1 MSNDKYIHSNV
12 EDKIYSYWEKNNL
25 FKPTKNNKQF
35 SVVIPPPNVTGSLHM
50 GHALNNSIQD
60 LLVRYHRMNNYET
73 LWQPGT
79 DHAGIATQALVEKKL
94 TAEGIDKNEIGREK
108 FIEKVWEWKEEHGD
122 IILNQLKKLGCSCDW
137 SRNAFTMDENLSKSV
152 LKVFVELHKK
162 DLIYKDKKL
171 VNWDT
176 VLKTAISDLEVDQRE
191 VNSKIYYIQYPIEGS
206 VDFITIAT
214 TRPETMLGDTA
225 IAVNP
230 KDDRFK
236 HLVGKFVTVPI
247 VGRKIK
253 IIEDDYADPEMG
265 TGALKITP
273 AHDFN
278 DYDVGQRN
286 SLEIINIFTEGGKIN
301 ENAPKDYIGLD
312 RFEARKRIL
321 KELKEKEFFVKEEN
335 IKNKVPYGDRSNSI
349 IEPFLT
355 EQWFVDAKTLSVKAK
370 DIVNSKKT
378 NFFPTNWSK
387 TYFQWMNNIEP
398 WCISRQ
404 LWWGHQ
410 IPAWYGPDKKIFVAI
425 NEDEAKLDAKK
436 FYNKEV
442 DLIRDPDVL
451 DTWFSSGLWPFATL
465 GWPDN
470 KEYVDK
476 FYPTSVLVTGFDIIF
491 FWVARMIMFGM
502 EFLDKEPF
510 KDIYVHALVKD
521 EKGQKMSKSK
531 GNVINPL
538 DLIEK
543 YSADALRFTLLSMA
557 SPGTDVK
564 LSEDRVK
571 GYRNFLNK
579 VWNANNFLITNN
591 CDFSNVEERPSLTIN
606 INKWIYSE
614 LIETKNKIEKNLKNY
629 RFDEAAKNAYRFTWH
644 SYCDWYLEL
653 SKTILFSENEKAKDE
668 VREVSAYIFKQIL
681 ILLHPFIPFVTEE
694 IWLNNKFD
702 NSGKDFLMLA
712 NWPSGELERDS
723 STNQVEKIISIVSE
737 LRSFKNELSV
747 SPGSFIDISIETVSK
762 KEQSFFTEN
771 EIILKKLARI
781 KNLHNKDLDKPAA
794 TLMVSGD
801 LFKVYFDEDVD
812 LKLIK
817 ENLTTRQNK
826 YKEEMNKISERLA
839 NKSFVDRAPKDIVDQ
854 EKTNYNNLKND
865 VERISITIKGI

>member
-1 MSNDKYIHSNV
+1 MSENSKYNHLKSEN
-12 EDKIYSYWEKNNL
+12 KIYNYWEKNEL
-25 FKPTKNNKQF
+25 FKPKKNSKQF
-35 SVVIPPPNVTGSLHM
+35 SIVIPPPNVTGSLHM

-60 LLVRYHRMNNYET
+60 FLVRYYRMNNYET

-94 TAEGIDKNEIGREK
+94 NNEGINKDDLGREK
-108 FIEKVWEWKEEHGD
+108 FITKVWEWKNQYGD
-122 IILNQLKKLGCSCDW
+122 IIINQLKKLGCSCDW

-152 LKVFVELHKK
+152 IKVFVDLHKK
-162 DLIYKDKKL
+162 KLIYKAKKL

-191 VNSKIYYIQYPIEGS
+191 VNSKIYFIRYPIEGTS
-206 VDFITIAT
+206 KFITIAT

-230 KDDRFK
+230 NDKRFK
-236 HLVGKFVTVPI
+236 SFVNKSVIVPI

-253 IIEDDYADPEMG
+253 IIEDEYADPEQG

-278 DYDVGQRN
+278 DYDVGLRN
-286 SLEIINIFTEGGKIN
+286 NLEIINIFTDEGKIN
-301 ENAPKDYIGLD
+301 ENAPDKYIGLD
-312 RFEARKRIL
+312 RFDARKKIL
-321 KELKEKEFFVKEEN
+321 KDLKEKNFFVKEED

-355 EQWFVDAKTLSVKAK
+355 DQWFVDAEKLAINAK
-370 DIVNSKKT
+370 KIVTNKKT
-378 NFFPTNWSK
+378 NFFPDNWSK

-410 IPAWYGPDKKIFVAI
+410 IPAWYGPDGKIFVAY
-425 NEDEAKLDAKK
+425 NEEDAKKDAKK
-436 FYNKEV
+436 FYKKDV
-442 DLIRDPDVL
+442 VLFRDPDVL

-465 GWPDN
+465 GWPE
-470 KEYVDK
+470 KTEHLDK
-476 FYPTSVLVTGFDIIF
+476 FYPTTVLVTGFDIIF
-491 FWVARMIMFGM
+491 FWVARMMMFGM
-502 EFLDKEPF
+502 EFLSKEPF
-510 KDIYVHALVKD
+510 KDIYVHALVRD

-531 GNVINPL
+531 GNVIDPL

-579 VWNANNFLITNN
+579 LWNANNFLITNE
-591 CDFSNVEERPSLTIN
+591 CDFSSNNKPNLTLN
-606 INKWIYSE
+606 INKWIYNK
-614 LIETKNKIEKNLKNY
+614 LIDVKNTIEQNIKNY
-629 RFDEAAKNAYRFTWH
+629 RFDEAAKNAYKFAWN

-653 SKTILFSENEKAKDE
+653 SKTILYTENNEIKKE
-668 VREVSAYIFKQIL
+668 VKETAVYIFKQIL
-681 ILLHPFIPFVTEE
+681 KILHPFIPFVTEE

-702 NSGKDFLMLA
+702 NLSKDYLMYS
-712 NWPSGELERDS
+712 NWPKDNVKKDQSFFD
-723 STNQVEKIISIVSE
+723 VEKIINIISE
-737 LRSFKNELSV
+737 LRSFKNELNV
-747 SPGSFIDISIETVSK
+747 SPGSFTEISIKNLDKDNQKFIRNNV
-762 KEQSFFTEN
+762 
-771 EIILKKLARI
+771 IILKKLGRI
-781 KNLHNKDLDKPAA
+781 NEFHENDLDKSSAS
-794 TLMVSGD
+794 MVISGNI
-801 LFKVYFDEDVD
+801 FKVYFDKNVN
-812 LKLIK
+812 LNLIK
-817 ENLTTRQNK
+817 SNLLKKQEKYQNELNGLSK
-826 YKEEMNKISERLA
+826 RLSNKEFI
-839 NKSFVDRAPKDIVDQ
+839 DRAPKDIVEQ
-854 EKTNYNNLKND
+854 EKTNYNNLEND
-865 VERISITIKGI
+865 IKKISLTIESL

>member
-1 MSNDKYIHSNV
+1 MSEDKYVHSDI
-12 EDKIYSYWEKNNL
+12 EDKIYTYWEKNNL
-25 FKPTKNNKQF
+25 FKPFENKKKF
-35 SVVIPPPNVTGSLHM
+35 SIVIPPPNVTGSLHM

-60 LLVRYHRMNNYET
+60 LLIRFHRMNNFET

-94 TAEGIDKNEIGREK
+94 TAEKIDINEIGREK
-108 FIEKVWEWKEEHGD
+108 FIEKVWEWKQEYGD
-122 IILNQLKKLGCSCDW
+122 IIINQLKKLGCSCDW
-137 SRNAFTMDENLSKSV
+137 SRNAFTMDKNLSKSV
-152 LKVFVELHKK
+152 IKVFVELHKK
-162 DLIYKDKKL
+162 KLIYKAKKL

-191 VNSKIYYIQYPIEGS
+191 VNSKMYYIKYPIHGTEQHIS
-206 VDFITIAT
+206 IAT

-230 KDDRFK
+230 KDNRFK
-236 HLVGKFVTVPI
+236 KLIGKTVIIPI

-253 IIEDDYADPEMG
+253 IIEDDYADPEQG

-278 DYDVGQRN
+278 DYEVGQRN
-286 SLEIINIFTEGGKIN
+286 NLEIINIFTEAGKIN
-301 ENAPKDYIGLD
+301 NNAPKEFIGLD
-312 RFEARKRIL
+312 RFEARKKIL
-321 KELKEKEFFVKEEN
+321 KELKDNEFLVKEEI
-335 IKNKVPYGDRSNSI
+335 IKNKIPYGDRSNSI

-355 EQWFVDAKTLSVKAK
+355 EQWFVDAQKLSIKAK
-370 DIVNSKKT
+370 EVVNSKNI
-378 NFFPTNWSK
+378 NFFPENWSK

-425 NEDEAKLDAKK
+425 DYEDAKAEAQK
-436 FYNKEV
+436 YYNKDV

-470 KEYVDK
+470 KEYIEK

-538 DLIEK
+538 DLIKK

-579 VWNANNFLITNN
+579 LWNANNFLITNN
-591 CDFSNVEERPSLTIN
+591 CYFKTIDKVPDLTIN
-606 INKWIYSE
+606 INKWIYFE
-614 LIETKNKIEKNLKNY
+614 LLEAKNKIENNLNNY
-629 RFDEAAKNAYRFTWH
+629 RFDEAAKNAYQFAWH

-653 SKTILFSENEKAKDE
+653 SKTILFSDDENEKNE
-668 VREVSAYIFKQIL
+668 IREVSAYIFKQIL
-681 ILLHPFIPFVTEE
+681 ILLHPFIPFITEE
-694 IWLNNKFD
+694 MWLKNKFD
-702 NSGKDFLMLA
+702 NSSKNFLMLA
-712 NWPSGELERDS
+712 NWPTDS
-723 STNQVEKIISIVSE
+723 IKKDESIEQVEKIISIISE
-737 LRSFKNELSV
+737 IRSFKNELNV
-747 SPGSFIDISIETVSK
+747 SPGSFIDISIDNISK
-762 KEQSFFTEN
+762 KNQSFFNNN
-771 EIILKKLARI
+771 EIVLKKLGRI
-781 KNLHNKDLDKPAA
+781 KNIHKKDPDKPTAA
-794 TLMVSGD
+794 LMLSGD
-801 LFKVYFDEDVD
+801 MLKIYFDNDVD

-817 ENLTTRQNK
+817 KNLINRQNK
-826 YKEEMNKISERLA
+826 HKEEMEKISQRLA
-839 NKSFVDRAPKDIVDQ
+839 NKGFVDRAPKSIVEQ
-854 EKTNYNNLKND
+854 EKNNYNNLKND
-865 VERISITIKGI
+865 IQRISVTIEDL

>member
-1 MSNDKYIHSNV
+1 MSNDKYIHTDV

-25 FKPTKNNKQF
+25 FKPIKNKKQF

-94 TAEGIDKNEIGREK
+94 TSEGINKNDIGREK
-108 FIEKVWEWKEEHGD
+108 FIEKVWLWKEQYGD
-122 IILNQLKKLGCSCDW
+122 IIINQLKKLGCSCDW

-162 DLIYKDKKL
+162 GLIYKAEKL

-191 VNSKIYYIQYPIEGS
+191 VNSKIYYIQYPIDGS
-206 VDFITIAT
+206 SDFITIAT

-236 HLVGKFVTVPI
+236 KLVGNTVTIPI

-253 IIEDDYADPEMG
+253 IIEDDYADPELG

-278 DYDVGQRN
+278 DYEVGQRN
-286 SLEIINIFTEGGKIN
+286 NLEIINIFTEGGKIN
-301 ENAPKDYIGLD
+301 QNAPKDYIGLD
-312 RFEARKRIL
+312 RFEARKRII
-321 KELKEKEFFVKEEN
+321 KELKEKEFFVKEES

-355 EQWFVDAKTLSVKAK
+355 EQWFVDAKKLSVKAK
-370 DIVNSKKT
+370 DIVNAKKI
-378 NFFPTNWSK
+378 NFFPANWSK

-425 NEDEAKLDAKK
+425 NEEEAKAQAKK
-436 FYNKEV
+436 HYNKDV

-579 VWNANNFLITNN
+579 LWNANNFLITNN
-591 CDFSNVEERPSLTIN
+591 CDFTKIDKIPNLTIN

-614 LIETKNKIEKNLKNY
+614 LLETKDKIEKNLKDY
-629 RFDEAAKNAYRFTWH
+629 RFDEAAKNAYQFAWH

-653 SKTILFSENEKAKDE
+653 SKTILFSEEEIAKDE
-668 VREVSAYIFKQIL
+668 VRKVSAYIFKQIL
-681 ILLHPFIPFVTEE
+681 ILLHPFIPFITEE
-694 IWLNNKFD
+694 IWLKNKFD

-712 NWPSGELERDS
+712 NWPIGNLDKDS
-723 STNQVEKIISIVSE
+723 STNQVEKIISIISE

-747 SPGSFIDISIETVSK
+747 SPGSFIDISIEAISK
-762 KEQSFFTEN
+762 NEQSFFIEN
-771 EIILKKLARI
+771 ETILKKLGRI
-781 KNLHNKDLDKPAA
+781 SNLIDKDLTKPAA
-794 TLMVSGD
+794 TLVVSGD
-801 LFKVYFDEDVD
+801 MFKIYFAEDVD
-812 LKLIK
+812 LELIK
-817 ENLTTRQNK
+817 ESLKTRQNK
-826 YKEEMNKISERLA
+826 YQDEMNKILLRLD
-839 NKSFVDRAPKDIVDQ
+839 NKGFVDRAPKDIVEQ

-865 VERISITIKGI
+865 IKRISVTIESL

>member
-1 MSNDKYIHSNV
+1 MSNDKYIHTDV

-25 FKPTKNNKQF
+25 FKPIKNKKQF

-94 TAEGIDKNEIGREK
+94 TSEGINKNDIGREK
-108 FIEKVWEWKEEHGD
+108 FIEKVWQWKEQYGD
-122 IILNQLKKLGCSCDW
+122 IIINQLKKLGCSCDW

-162 DLIYKDKKL
+162 GLIYKAEKL

-191 VNSKIYYIQYPIEGS
+191 VNSKIYYIQYPIDGS
-206 VDFITIAT
+206 SDFITIAT

-236 HLVGKFVTVPI
+236 KLVGKTVTIPI

-253 IIEDDYADPEMG
+253 IIEDDYADPELG

-278 DYDVGQRN
+278 DYEVGQRN
-286 SLEIINIFTEGGKIN
+286 NLEIINIFTEGGKIN
-301 ENAPKDYIGLD
+301 QNAPKDYIGLD
-312 RFEARKRIL
+312 RFEARKRII
-321 KELKEKEFFVKEEN
+321 KELKEKEFFVKEES

-355 EQWFVDAKTLSVKAK
+355 EQWFVDAKKLSVKAK
-370 DIVNSKKT
+370 DIVNAKKI
-378 NFFPTNWSK
+378 NFFPANWSK

-425 NEDEAKLDAKK
+425 NEEEAKAQAKK
-436 FYNKEV
+436 HYNKDV

-579 VWNANNFLITNN
+579 LWNANNFLITNN
-591 CDFSNVEERPSLTIN
+591 CDFTKIDKIPNLTIN

-614 LIETKNKIEKNLKNY
+614 LLEAKDKIEKNLKDY
-629 RFDEAAKNAYRFTWH
+629 RFDEAAKNAYQFAWH

-653 SKTILFSENEKAKDE
+653 SKTILFSEEEIAKDE
-668 VREVSAYIFKQIL
+668 IRKVSAYIFKQIL
-681 ILLHPFIPFVTEE
+681 ILLHPFIPFITEE
-694 IWLNNKFD
+694 IWLKNKFD

-712 NWPSGELERDS
+712 NWPIGNLDKDS
-723 STNQVEKIISIVSE
+723 STNQVEKIISIISE

-747 SPGSFIDISIETVSK
+747 SPGSFIDISIEGISK
-762 KEQSFFTEN
+762 NEQSFFIEN
-771 EIILKKLARI
+771 ETILKKLGRI
-781 KNLHNKDLDKPAA
+781 SNLIDKDLTKPAA
-794 TLMVSGD
+794 TLVVSGD
-801 LFKVYFDEDVD
+801 MFKIYFAEDVD
-812 LKLIK
+812 LELIK
-817 ENLTTRQNK
+817 ESLKTRQNK
-826 YKEEMNKISERLA
+826 YQDEMNKISLRLE
-839 NKSFVDRAPKDIVDQ
+839 NKGFVDRAPKDIVEQ

-865 VERISITIKGI
+865 IKRISVTIESL